1 MTVLIDARTSM
12 GIAEGD
18 PSGEILPLD
27 TPLLIG
33 QIGLNIPSTTPGVIR
48 VQFDGIA
55 GIQLPVTPVTEAT
68 VTLTIVDGF
77 LATDPVVYQSLSTYN
92 TVAESSNLNLIPLS
106 ASAYNVQAPESGL
119 QVYSLYMSISG
130 TAPVLRS
137 GPESFNGTAYTDS

>member
-55 GIQLPVTPVTEAT
+55 GIQLPVT
-68 VTLTIVDGF
+68 L
-77 LATDPVVYQSLSTYN
+77 
-92 TVAESSNLNLIPLS
+92 
-106 ASAYNVQAPESGL
+106 
-119 QVYSLYMSISG
+119 
-130 TAPVLRS
+130 
-137 GPESFNGTAYTDS
+137 